1 MLASV
6 SGFSFAQNQC
16 AVADLQQSRDLATA
30 VSGAEY
36 DCYHAWFSAPSE
48 TLNDIYSEASLSRI
62 QVALDQE
69 IARYRGE
76 ADQARILENLGEF
89 IRAAYYVRYN
99 AGTGTPEFSQALSQR
114 FAQST
119 NLFLNNPHALDQ
131 GREQVGAMKS
141 LTFDG

>member
-1 MLASV
+1 
-6 SGFSFAQNQC
+6 
-16 AVADLQQSRDLATA
+16 
-30 VSGAEY
+30 VSGAES
-36 DCYHAWFSAPSE
+36 DCYHAWFSAPSA

-76 ADQARILENLGEF
+76 AEQARVLENLGEF

-99 AGTGTPEFSQALSQR
+99 AGTGTPEFSEALSQR

-119 NLFLNNPHALDQ
+119 
-131 GREQVGAMKS
+131 
-141 LTFDG
+141 